1 VNHKHCRELV
11 VVLMAFPCISL
22 RSSARIQAIAH
33 GDARGVVTRFRRTG
47 ESAHHAEPTRAT
59 GWSGRARIMLQ
70 RASIPCRRLNPRIS
84 TNPHQPVWVY
94 WQCNG
99 RDYLSRIRDL
109 GVAGL
114 FLETSQRSTLGWT
127 VKLDFLVQEGQ
138 IRAEGTVR
146 HIVPGDGIG
155 LKLIAVT
162 DQDRAHLAA
171 LMKRLRTVAPANRT
185 DPHSVP

>member
-1 VNHKHCRELV
+1 
-11 VVLMAFPCISL
+11 
-22 RSSARIQAIAH
+22 
-33 GDARGVVTRFRRTG
+33 
-47 ESAHHAEPTRAT
+47 
-59 GWSGRARIMLQ
+59 MLQ

-84 TNPHQPVWVY
+84 TNPHHPVWVY

-99 RDYLSRIRDL
+99 CDDLSRIRDL

-114 FLETSQRSTLGWT
+114 FLETLQRSTLGWT

-146 HIVPGDGIG
+146 HIVPGGGIG
-155 LKLIAVT
+155 LKLITVT
-162 DQDRAHLAA
+162 DQDRPHLAA

-185 DPHSVP
+185 DPHTVP